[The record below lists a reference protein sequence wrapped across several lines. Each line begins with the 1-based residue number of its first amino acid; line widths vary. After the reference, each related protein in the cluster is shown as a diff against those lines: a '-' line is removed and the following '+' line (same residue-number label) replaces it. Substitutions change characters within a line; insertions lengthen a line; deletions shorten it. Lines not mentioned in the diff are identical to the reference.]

1 MTSPRR
7 LAAFALLTGLS
18 FAACAKKDA
27 GGSPSPRA
35 DSPRPVTE
43 VAGDVAKVAKGDD
56 ARPPA
61 PPAPTDQRKVIRTGR
76 LDLVIA
82 SYDDTRDKLAALVQQ
97 AGGYIDSTQVS
108 HQRGSVS
115 SATVVLR
122 IPSESFA
129 PLLSQLRALGE
140 ITTEHT
146 DAADVTDAYV
156 DVEARLASA
165 KVLEKRLLELASE
178 RTGNVENLLAVE
190 RELARVRG
198 EIEVFEGK
206 LRQWNDQISL
216 STLTLGLST
225 RSPELVAAHE
235 SLGQR
240 ISSGFTASLSALRDF
255 GSGLAILLVALLPW
269 LVLGIPAFLLGRRAW
284 RRHARSRLP
293 LAIAHPQPPLPF
305 APAPFAQ
312 APQPSD
318 LPPDRP

>member
-1 MTSPRR
+1 MTPRR
-7 LAAFALLTGLS
+7 LAAFALLTGFS

-27 GGSPSPRA
+27 GGSPSSHA

-43 VAGDVAKVAKGDD
+43 AAGAVAKVAKDDD

-82 SYDDTRDKLAALVQQ
+82 SYDDTRDKLAALVKQ

-108 HQRGSVS
+108 HQLGSVS

-178 RTGNVENLLAVE
+178 RTGNVETLLAVE

-198 EIEVFEGK
+198 EIEGFEGK
-206 LRQWNDQISL
+206 LR
-216 STLTLGLST
+216 
-225 RSPELVAAHE
+225 
-235 SLGQR
+235 
-240 ISSGFTASLSALRDF
+240 
-255 GSGLAILLVALLPW
+255 
-269 LVLGIPAFLLGRRAW
+269 
-284 RRHARSRLP
+284 
-293 LAIAHPQPPLPF
+293 
-305 APAPFAQ
+305 
-312 APQPSD
+312 
-318 LPPDRP
+318 